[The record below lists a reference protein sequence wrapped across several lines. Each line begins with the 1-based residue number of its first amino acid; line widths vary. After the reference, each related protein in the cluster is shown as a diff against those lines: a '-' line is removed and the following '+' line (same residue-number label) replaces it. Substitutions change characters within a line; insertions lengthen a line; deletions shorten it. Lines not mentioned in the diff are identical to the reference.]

1 MMQNYGAQN
10 FPFNFQF
17 SVFSIK
23 KFGSRHLVFIIIYL
37 LFCIEKVHAASN
49 TLDAIGGEKNFEY
62 LTLVAV
68 ARQNTTV
75 KTLPTAINTNRSEC
89 ELTTGGGIATFFLTN
104 LNAEVTGNA
113 GGVSVSYH
121 VTSADAVAGK
131 NAVSTPYNSV
141 SKTIYTRVTD
151 NSTGDY
157 NTATVNL
164 KVLSLPVATL
174 SGGNIVCGG
183 TPLQLTPHIVFA
195 GGDALISQSWGFLN
209 SSDYKIAAIDDNGVV
224 TGKQGGTATVLYN
237 VYDTQGCNVFA
248 SQIITV
254 TPILKKVT
262 FAGAICS
269 RDSAIVQLPGLAQN
283 YTFNFSYYINNS
295 STFDTA
301 KNVASN
307 AVGNAQFK
315 VRLFSINNGSFPAN
329 TQYFTINSISDAF
342 GCHVSTSNHTQII
355 VYPLPIPNFMGP
367 TAVCSGNS
375 ISLTPSYILP
385 IGTSFNAEYWSSSN
399 TNVATVN
406 NGIVTGI
413 SGGTADI
420 SYRVKDSR
428 LCDSTMT
435 KTIIVTTSLTPSIN
449 ISVNKTTICTGT
461 NVIFTSTPTNGGS
474 NPVYQWQ
481 KNGVNVG
488 VNSALYADNTLGD
501 NDVIIC
507 NIVSNAGCLTT
518 SNAASNQITMSVM
531 NKPTPTITGLKKSY
545 CEDDSGVILS
555 ATPSGGTFTV
565 DGAVTTTFKPSV
577 LGQGKHTVMYNYT
590 GASGCSSSEK
600 SIVSIDGIGTPLAN
614 AGSDGISQNGIFVL
628 KANKPA
634 LGDSAVWTVLNGV
647 SVKIDNI
654 HAPDAVLSELPDS
667 AKIVLRWTIF
677 HGACISYSDITIFPA
692 GKTHFSAEK
701 KTEKVVL
708 KWITFYEKDNDYF
721 EIERSQDGFSFT
733 TIGTVKSIGNN
744 TAQTQYQF
752 IDNAPP
758 FGKIYYR
765 LKTVDKQIRT
775 SFSRAVEIEF
785 SIEKKFALFP
795 NPFQDYISFNATT
808 DTLEDVKI
816 IITDIIGRIL
826 KNLKIS
832 LKAGVNDKI
841 IDTGDLP
848 TGIYFFKIQS
858 NDNSP
863 VTNFEQL
870 IAKI

>member
-1 MMQNYGAQN
+1 MRQNHRAQN

-23 KFGSRHLVFIIIYL
+23 KFRSRHLAFIIIHL

-49 TLDAIGGEKNFEY
+49 TLDAIGDEKNFEY
-62 LTLVAV
+62 CAF
-68 ARQNTTV
+68 AHAERKNTAV
-75 KTLPTAINTNRSEC
+75 KTLPIAINTTHSDC
-89 ELTTGGGIATFFLTN
+89 ELTAGSGIAIFILSN
-104 LNAEVTGNA
+104 LNPEITANA
-113 GGVSVSYH
+113 FGVIVSYH
-121 VTSADAVAGK
+121 PTLTDAIAGK
-131 NAVSTPYNSV
+131 NKISSPYNSV
-141 SKTIYTRVTD
+141 SKMIYARVTD

-183 TPLQLTPHIVFA
+183 TPLQLTSHIVFA

-209 SSDYKIAAIDDNGVV
+209 SSDYKIAAIDGNGVV
-224 TGKQGGTATVLYN
+224 TGKQGGTATVFYN

-262 FAGAICS
+262 FAGVICS
-269 RDSAIVQLPGLAQN
+269 RDSAIVQLPGLTQN
-283 YTFNFSYYINNS
+283 YTFNFGYYINNS
-295 STFDTA
+295 STFDTV
-301 KNVASN
+301 KNVISD

-329 TQYFTINSISDAF
+329 TQYFTINSVSDAF
-342 GCHVSTSNHTQII
+342 GCHVETYKQAGII
-355 VYPLPIPNFMGP
+355 VYPLPLPNFTGP

-385 IGTSFNAEYWSSSN
+385 IGTSLNAEFWSSSN

-461 NVIFTSTPTNGGS
+461 NVVFTATPTNGGS

-488 VNSALYADNTLGD
+488 VNSASYVDSTLGD

-518 SNAASNQITMSVM
+518 SNATSNQITMSVM
-531 NKPTPTITGLKKSY
+531 NKPTLTITGLKKSY
-545 CEDDSGVILS
+545 CEDDSGVLLS

-565 DGAVTTTFKPSV
+565 DGAVATTFKPSV
-577 LGQGKHTVMYNYT
+577 LGQGKHMVMYNYT

-614 AGSDGISQNGIFVL
+614 AGSDGVSQNGIFVL
-628 KANKPA
+628 KANTPA
-634 LGDSAVWTVLNGV
+634 PGDSAVWTILNGI
-647 SVKIDNI
+647 SVDINDI
-654 HAPDAVLSELPDS
+654 HAPNAILSGLPDS
-667 AKIVLRWTIF
+667 TKIILRWTIF
-677 HGACISYSDITIFPA
+677 HGACISYSDITVFSA
-692 GKTHFSAEK
+692 GKTHFFAEK
-701 KTEKVVL
+701 KAEKVVL

-752 IDNAPP
+752 IDDAPP

-775 SFSRAVEIEF
+775 SFSRAVEIDF
-785 SIEKKFALFP
+785 SIEKKFVLFP
-795 NPFQDYISFNATT
+795 NPFQDYVSFNATT
-808 DTLEDVKI
+808 DTLENVQI
-816 IITDIIGRIL
+816 IITDIMGRIL

-863 VTNFEQL
+863 VTNFEL
-870 IAKI
+870 RIAKI